1 MNDKDVIREVRPR
14 MESAVD
20 DLRRK
25 LTTVRTGRAT
35 VGLLDTVM
43 VEYYGTPTP
52 LSQMASIH
60 VPEPQLL
67 TVQPWDQT
75 STLR

>member
-52 LSQMASIH
+52 LSQMASI
-60 VPEPQLL
+60 
-67 TVQPWDQT
+67 